1 MTSTAH
7 WTEPSAN
14 YALGR
19 RLGRILPS
27 YTVLYENTQQIVGH
41 PALQPDILIT
51 APGRAPVVIEA
62 EFMPAYTAED
72 EAKGRLGLEVRN
84 TARQIDAAIAL
95 RYPDGLEDADDL
107 SAAVSNARLS
117 YCVCY
122 QDETRFPASGW
133 LEGSVEDLADLVR
146 LVSVPQRAVDEA
158 ADALE
163 KGIDRAAAIL
173 GQLAVSRPDV
183 VTSIAGLLGMS
194 EVLQTYRMAGAIVA
208 NAMVFHERLAG
219 LHGVKPLSQLCS
231 TSVANPK
238 GNILDAWTQILK
250 VNYWPIF
257 SIARDIVEQLPAAE
271 ASQLLSNLR
280 ATVEDVAATGANQA
294 HDLTGRIFQRLI
306 ADRKYL
312 ATFYTLPAS
321 AALLARLAVS
331 KLVPDSDPGM
341 AFDWSDPDAIGKLK
355 IGDFACGTGALLSA
369 VYEQIATK
377 HETSGGDLEA
387 LHPLMMEEVL
397 YGCDVM
403 PSAIHITGS
412 TLSGAQPNVGFGKTR
427 LYTLAYGRQED
438 GSVAIGSLEL
448 LQSSS
453 TMTLFNMSDPALRTG
468 SVGEETATQVVADIP
483 DGEFDLVIMNPPFTR
498 ATNHEGAH
506 ADVTN
511 PAFAAF
517 GATDADQTAM
527 GKRINTLGKGTCYH
541 GNAGI
546 ASAFAALVDRK
557 LRPDG
562 VLAMVL
568 PLSVSAGLSWKGFRE
583 LLGGAYTDLNVLSIA
598 ANGKDM
604 SFSSDTGMAE
614 CLVIARKVRMGEV
627 SRERG
632 KFTSLGRRPQ
642 GFASSASLAGTLIAQ
657 SDIRRIEDGPYGGNA
672 LMEGETPAGEVL
684 SAPSSPD
691 GDVWGAVRVSD
702 YSVAQT
708 ADALAR
714 SKLWLPGL
722 AVPIELAISRLGEI
736 GQLGLVDRDI
746 TGPSPRGPFDKVAP
760 SPTATYPSLW
770 SHNAKNEKRIVCASD
785 SQLRVRQG
793 MEGKAATVWQ
803 TASRAHLSRGFR
815 FNSQPLAAALT
826 EQDCIGGRAWPNVKF
841 GDRRF
846 DHAFAA
852 WGNSTLGLLTYWWHS
867 NRQVAGRG
875 DITIRSA
882 ESLPVLDFRTLT
894 DDQLSTAESIFDEF
908 RDKDLKPAF
917 LADADPNRA
926 LLDRR
931 VICDLLG
938 FDESVYEA
946 VRRLSAKW
954 CAEPSVHGGK
964 RRPRGAGLIV

>member
-14 YALGR
+14 YALGEQ
-19 RLGRILPS
+19 LGQMLPS
-27 YTVLYENTQQIVGH
+27 YDVLYENTRQIVGNS
-41 PALQPDILIT
+41 ALQPDILIT

-62 EFMPAYTAED
+62 EFMPAYHAEE
-72 EAKGRLGLEVRN
+72 EAKGRLGLEVKN

-95 RYPDGLEDADDL
+95 RYPDGTADTDDL

-122 QDETRFPASGW
+122 QDGTRFPASGW

-163 KGIDRAAAIL
+163 KGIDRTAAIL
-173 GQLAVSRPDV
+173 GQLAESRPDV

-194 EVLQTYRMAGAIVA
+194 EVLQTYRMAGAIFA

-238 GNILDAWTQILK
+238 SNILDAWTQILE

-331 KLVPDSDPGM
+331 KMDV
-341 AFDWSDPDAIGKLK
+341 DWSDAEAIGKLK

-377 HETSGGDLEA
+377 HESTGGDLAA
-387 LHPLMMEEVL
+387 LHPVMMEEVL

-412 TLSGAQPNVGFGKTR
+412 TLSGALPNVGFGKTR

-453 TMTLFNMSDPALRTG
+453 TMTLFNMSDPAMRTG
-468 SVGEETATQVVADIP
+468 SVGEETAAQVIADVT
-483 DGEFDLVIMNPPFTR
+483 DEEFDLVIMNPPFTR
-498 ATNHEGAH
+498 ATNHGGAH

-517 GATDADQTAM
+517 GATAADQTAM
-527 GKRINTLGKGTCYH
+527 GRRINQFGKGSCYN
-541 GNAGI
+541 GNAGM
-546 ASAFAALVDRK
+546 ASAFAALAHRK
-557 LRPDG
+557 LRQG
-562 VLAMVL
+562 GILALVL
-568 PLSVSAGLSWKGFRE
+568 PLVATAGLSWQKFRTMLAKE
-583 LLGGAYTDLNVLSIA
+583 YVDLSVLSIA
-598 ANGKDM
+598 AGNINDI
-604 SFSSDTGMAE
+604 SFSSDTGLGE
-614 CLVIARKVRMGEV
+614 CLVVARKVGTGNTSH
-627 SRERG
+627 SRRAQ
-632 KFTSLGRRPQ
+632 FTSLRHRPQ
-642 GFASSASLAGTLIAQ
+642 GFGQASAIANGIVDCK
-657 SDIRRIEDGPYGGNA
+657 SPRAIEDGPYGG
-672 LMEGETPAGEVL
+672 TPLVVGNE
-684 SAPSSPD
+684 
-691 GDVWGAVRVSD
+691 
-702 YSVAQT
+702 
-708 ADALAR
+708 
-714 SKLWLPGL
+714 
-722 AVPIELAISRLGEI
+722 PIGSCCL
-736 GQLGLVDRDI
+736 
-746 TGPSPRGPFDKVAP
+746 
-760 SPTATYPSLW
+760 
-770 SHNAKNEKRIVCASD
+770 
-785 SQLRVRQG
+785 
-793 MEGKAATVWQ
+793 
-803 TASRAHLSRGFR
+803 LSRMKGER
-815 FNSQPLAAALT
+815 TGA
-826 EQDCIGGRAWPNVKF
+826 
-841 GDRRF
+841 
-846 DHAFAA
+846 AFAF
-852 WGNSTLGLLTYWWHS
+852 WTTPLHRSHMRYR
-867 NRQVAGRG
+867 NRNCG
-875 DITIRSA
+875 
-882 ESLPVLDFRTLT
+882 
-894 DDQLSTAESIFDEF
+894 
-908 RDKDLKPAF
+908 F
-917 LADADPNRA
+917 L
-926 LLDRR
+926 
-931 VICDLLG
+931 V
-938 FDESVYEA
+938 
-946 VRRLSAKW
+946 
-954 CAEPSVHGGK
+954 
-964 RRPRGAGLIV
+964 RPRH